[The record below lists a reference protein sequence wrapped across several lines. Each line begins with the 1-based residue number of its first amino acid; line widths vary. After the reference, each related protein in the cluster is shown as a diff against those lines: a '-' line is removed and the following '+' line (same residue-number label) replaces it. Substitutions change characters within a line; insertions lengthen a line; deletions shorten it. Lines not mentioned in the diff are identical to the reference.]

1 MNAGRPIDNL
11 RVVFAGGG
19 TGGHLYPA
27 LAIAEQLADRM
38 TGGGEQ
44 VESVFYCSTRPL
56 DARIL
61 TEEGAAFV
69 AIPARPFSLRPVELA
84 SFVRTWSGIVRRSRR
99 QLRQEAEQGR
109 VVVVSMGGFVSAPV
123 VAAARKERLPVV
135 LVNLDATPGRANKWV
150 AKRSG
155 VVLTAA
161 EVDGFPKWKRV
172 RPIVRWAAIADGDR
186 PFCRRELGL
195 DPAANTLVV
204 TGASQGARTINRLM
218 MELIEQKRGAFEGWQ
233 VIHQCGPVATA
244 KDTLDERAIAAG
256 YEKAGI
262 RALVKPLFR
271 EMGRVFGAADLA
283 IGRCGAGTVA
293 DAWANRVPSV
303 FMPYPYH
310 KDQHQRLNALPLET
324 AGCAVIV
331 QDRIDASANVADAGE
346 VLLGLM
352 ADGSKRESMRDKLRE
367 LGPADG
373 AGAVA
378 DAILACR

>member
-1 MNAGRPIDNL
+1 MNAVRPNDNL

-27 LAIAEQLADRM
+27 LAVAEQLAERS
-38 TGGGEQ
+38 EQ
-44 VESVFYCSTRPL
+44 IESVFYCSTRPL

-61 TEEGAAFV
+61 AEEGASFV
-69 AIPARPFSLRPVELA
+69 AVPARPFSLRPVELA
-84 SFVRTWSGIVRRSRR
+84 SFVRTWSGVVRRCRR
-99 QLRQEAEQGR
+99 QLRQEAERNR
-109 VVVVSMGGFVSAPV
+109 VVVVAMGGFVSAPV

-161 EVDGFPKWKRV
+161 EVGGFPAWKRI

-195 DPAANTLVV
+195 DPAVNTLVV

-218 MELIEQKRGAFEGWQ
+218 MELIERRRGAFEGWQ

-244 KDTLDERAIAAG
+244 KDTLDERGIAAG

-271 EMGRVFGAADLA
+271 EMGRVFGAADIA

-293 DAWANRVPSV
+293 DAWANRVPCV

-310 KDQHQRLNALPLET
+310 KDQHQRLNALPLEK

-331 QDRIDASANVADAGE
+331 QDRIDAPANVADAGE
-346 VLLGLM
+346 VLIGLM
-352 ADGSKRESMRDKLRE
+352 ADGAKRESMRDKLRE